1 VSIADERDA
10 RDKKPGLIV
19 TTLVNWPANRRDKFV
34 RYADRS
40 LYTCNRD
47 GERVWVLISIIAC
60 LAMPRITAAAAYDI
74 AEPSRAEPSRAELN
88 DVACSERA
96 RILARLL
103 FARLV
108 AGVTGIPLEQ
118 SRLSRDLDY
127 DLANA
132 PYDPACNAQMHRA
145 CATHNR
151 PINRIVANRRDQRPY
166 SFRLQVDRRA
176 LRSLAL
182 QFMYRS
188 IRHSPIRDFRLRSRS
203 RRGGKSPR
211 NLPEASHYLTSR

>member
-74 AEPSRAEPSRAELN
+74 SVGLKRFVKIINGIIPRSGRNRGIESSRTKPSRAEPSRAEP
-88 DVACSERA
+88 S
-96 RILARLL
+96 
-103 FARLV
+103 
-108 AGVTGIPLEQ
+108 
-118 SRLSRDLDY
+118 
-127 DLANA
+127 
-132 PYDPACNAQMHRA
+132 
-145 CATHNR
+145 
-151 PINRIVANRRDQRPY
+151 
-166 SFRLQVDRRA
+166 
-176 LRSLAL
+176 
-182 QFMYRS
+182 
-188 IRHSPIRDFRLRSRS
+188 
-203 RRGGKSPR
+203 
-211 NLPEASHYLTSR
+211 